1 MVRVPMGNIG
11 HAGKTPPCLSIPIC
25 HGQERIA
32 AIHEFVPEECKC
44 LEGTMTRKFDVIAI
58 GTGSAASA
66 VASRCREAGW
76 QVAVVDS
83 RPFGGTCALRGCDP
97 KKVLVGAAE
106 AVDWARRMKGKGIQ
120 AARLKI
126 DWPELMRFKRS
137 FTEPV
142 PKRRADGFAKAGVA
156 AFQGRARFAGPTSIQ
171 VGEETLE
178 GRYVVIAA
186 GEAPTDLKIPGAE
199 HLTTSDQFLELNELP
214 RRILFIGG
222 GYIAFEFAHVAARAG
237 SQVTVLHR
245 GARPLALFDPDLV
258 DQLVEQTRELGID
271 VHLGTEAIGIEKSS
285 AQLMVRALASG
296 ETRTFETEMVVHAA
310 GRVPEINDLNLDAA
324 GIEWEKRGVR
334 VNEFLQSVS
343 NPAVY
348 AAGDASASG
357 GLPLAPVA
365 SYEGQ
370 IVASNLLKG
379 NHQTTNYLGIPSVV
393 FTIPP
398 LAAVGLSEREAREQ
412 NLKFTVKKEM
422 TSTWYSSRRIA
433 ETHSGYKVLVE
444 EGTDRILGAHILG
457 SEAGEVINL
466 FAIAIRSGLR
476 ATELKHMLF
485 AYPTS
490 GSNMTRM
497 L

>member
-1 MVRVPMGNIG
+1 
-11 HAGKTPPCLSIPIC
+11 
-25 HGQERIA
+25 
-32 AIHEFVPEECKC
+32 
-44 LEGTMTRKFDVIAI
+44 MTRKFDVIAI
-58 GTGSAASA
+58 GTGSAASG
-66 VASRCREAGW
+66 VTSRCREAGW
-76 QVAVVDS
+76 EVAIVDS

-106 AVDWARRMKGKGIQ
+106 AVDWTRRMKGKGIQ
-120 AARLKI
+120 AAELQI

-142 PKRRADGFAKAGVA
+142 TKRREDDFAKAGIA
-156 AFQGRARFAGPTSIQ
+156 AFHGRARFAGPTTVQ

-186 GEAPTDLKIPGAE
+186 GEAPADLGIPGAE

-222 GYIAFEFAHVAARAG
+222 GYIAFEFAHVAALAG

-245 GARPLALFDPDLV
+245 GPRPLALFDPDLV
-258 DQLVEQTRELGID
+258 DQLVERTRELGID
-271 VHLGTEAIGIEKSS
+271 LHLETEATGIEKIS
-285 AQLMVRALASG
+285 AQLIVQALTSG
-296 ETRTFETEMVVHAA
+296 ETRTFQTDMVVHSA
-310 GRVPEINDLNLDAA
+310 GRVPEIGDLNLDAA

-334 VNEFLQSVS
+334 VNDFLQSVS
-343 NPAVY
+343 IPAVY
-348 AAGDASASG
+348 AAGDAAASG

-365 SYEGQ
+365 SYEGLV
-370 IVASNLLKG
+370 VAANLLKG
-379 NHQTTNYLGIPSVV
+379 NHQKPNYLGIPSVV
-393 FTIPP
+393 FTVPP
-398 LAAVGLSEREAREQ
+398 LAAVGLSERGAREQ
-412 NLKFTVKKEM
+412 NLKFRVKKEM
-422 TSTWYSSRRIA
+422 TSTWYSSRRVA
-433 ETHSGYKVLVE
+433 ETYSGYKVLVE

-466 FAIAIRSGLR
+466 FALAIRSGMR
-476 ATELKHMLF
+476 ATDLKHMLF